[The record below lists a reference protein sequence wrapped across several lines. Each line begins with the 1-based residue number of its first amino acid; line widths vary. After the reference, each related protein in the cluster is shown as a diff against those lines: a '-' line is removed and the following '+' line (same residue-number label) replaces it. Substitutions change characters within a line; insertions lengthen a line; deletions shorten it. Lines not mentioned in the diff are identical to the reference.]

1 MIKLAMINVAK
12 ALKAAGLQTRMLL
25 QVHDEL
31 LFELPLAEVDQ
42 AKAIILTEMRNALTL
57 GDVPVEVEAGTG
69 DNWLKAH

>member
-1 MIKLAMINVAK
+1 
-12 ALKAAGLQTRMLL
+12 
-25 QVHDEL
+25 
-31 LFELPLAEVDQ
+31 LAEVDQ